1 MSKYRFEVGTSVM
14 CNLGEFGWRLGRIIA
29 LNYREDNWPEGQLAP
44 YQVAL
49 DFDYSLIYVPKD
61 DDRFCRKATDEDVK
75 ISSRSD
81 ALAEYN
87 PRKVD
92 NEIISDGSEP
102 DSNLCCPDDSS
113 PLQYRSYRKG
123 RSHCCND
130 CPKNWLYAELYSE
143 HYRCADRNNLKISH
157 HKIDLGTF
165 KLGESL
171 NYEPDG
177 FLQNKIGF
185 MQAPT
190 LVRLPP
196 GIIFSDD
203 GGLAGEIAYDPNRD
217 SEYDVN
223 FVAASSYQ
231 WNDESI
237 GLIRLEIHFTVND
250 NKPPNN
256 FDELAFEKRQD
267 NARSSASKILESLNK
282 TWTSWEQR
290 QLNNQ
295 TTCER
300 MLDDLSSLRELVEL
314 HPRLDNGKWW
324 GHLGGYHMNVH
335 KLLENTLFECELY
348 LGYALTFGNEN
359 VRFYAEQ
366 NLKGCYQKRLLE
378 SARFMWYDGIELI
391 LQNQWSAAIEIF
403 RSAYAKKEGWG
414 WAVNYG
420 DIWLG
425 EAVALIMNGVE
436 KGISTTN
443 LEELEWFNKAN
454 KLVED
459 AVLRAKNSGVFGP
472 EGHPWISE
480 VSTALESIANLISNG
495 KDISSWLDEFS
506 SRTVYWCSQVLAGV
520 FPFPPRERTRLAS
533 ESVLIENLPGFN
545 LLQN

>member
-1 MSKYRFEVGTSVM
+1 MSKYRFEVGTTVM

-29 LNYREDNWPEGQLAP
+29 LNYREETWPKEKVAP

-49 DFDYSLIYVPKD
+49 DLDYSLIYVPED

-87 PRKVD
+87 PGVKD
-92 NEIISDGSEP
+92 TEIISD
-102 DSNLCCPDDSS
+102 DSTLNNNLCCSNGS
-113 PLQYRSYRKG
+113 TALEYQSYRKG

-143 HYRCADRNNLKISH
+143 HYHCADRNNVKVTH

-165 KLGESL
+165 NVGDSL
-171 NYEPDG
+171 NHEPEG
-177 FLQNKIGF
+177 FLLNKIGF

-196 GIIFSDD
+196 GVIFSDD
-203 GGLAGEIAYDPNRD
+203 GSLSGQIDFDPHRD
-217 SEYDVN
+217 SQYDVD
-223 FVAASSYQ
+223 FVAVSTNQ
-231 WNDESI
+231 WNDEST

-250 NKPPNN
+250 NQPPSN
-256 FDELAFEKRQD
+256 FDKLAFEKQQND
-267 NARSSASKILESLNK
+267 ARSSASKLLESLNQ
-282 TWTSWEQR
+282 TWNSWEKR
-290 QLNNQ
+290 QLINQ
-295 TTCER
+295 ATCES
-300 MLDDLSSLRELVEL
+300 MLEDLNRLRELAEL

-348 LGYALTFGNEN
+348 LGYALTFGDDS

-378 SARFMWYDGIELI
+378 AARFMWYDGIELM
-391 LQNQWSAAIEIF
+391 LQKQWSTAIEIF
-403 RSAYAKKEGWG
+403 KAAYDKKEGWG

-420 DIWLG
+420 DIWLS
-425 EAVALIMNGVE
+425 EAVALIINGVE
-436 KGISTTN
+436 SGIKTTN

-454 KLVED
+454 ELVD
-459 AVLRAKNSGVFGP
+459 NASLRSNNSGVFGT

-480 VSTALESIANLISNG
+480 VTSALESLENLISKG
-495 KDISSWLDEFS
+495 KDITSWLDEFNS
-506 SRTVYWCSQVLAGV
+506 LTVYWCSQVLAGV

-533 ESVLIENLPGFN
+533 ESTLIENLPGYN
-545 LLQN
+545 ILHN